1 LKGLF
6 QPKAITAAMIKI
18 STNSRFRFM
27 SKIVRKNDQSSPLRK
42 VGECLYRNGHGVYF
56 AWFSVRGKQLKR
68 SLKTSDKE
76 LARRRL
82 AELRKVATRLHGLE
96 DRNLRFEEVVRAWL
110 ESIQGGLKSSTYRR
124 RVVCI
129 NQLMPFFKTIPMR
142 SITATDIEK
151 WKLRRGASIAARTF
165 NKELET
171 LNHVIRYARDVKGIL
186 LDKPAEK
193 VRNRKTETATV
204 EIPSKEQFGML
215 LAELRNEPQAVRS
228 GAAEFAEFL
237 AYSGLRLGEGREV
250 RWRDVNFEL
259 NTLLVTGGET
269 VTKNH
274 QHRTIPLFPSLR
286 RLLESVIKERGE
298 ISKEDRIFAIRDI
311 RQAVGSACQR
321 AGLPRF
327 GHHALRHFFC
337 SNAIEAGVDFKAIAG
352 WLGHKDGGVLAAK
365 TYGHLRNEHSAAM
378 AQRMTF
384 DAMKTESPA
393 NVVKFSGEK

>member
-1 LKGLF
+1 
-6 QPKAITAAMIKI
+6 MIKI
-18 STNSRFRFM
+18 STNSRRRFM
-27 SKIVRKNDQSSPLRK
+27 SKIVRKNDQSNPLRK

-82 AELRKVATRLHGLE
+82 AELRKVATRLHGSE
-96 DRNLRFEEVVRAWL
+96 DRNLRFEEVVRSWL
-110 ESIQGGLKSSTYRR
+110 ESIEGGVKSSTYRR

-142 SITATDIEK
+142 SVTSADIEK
-151 WKLRRGASIAARTF
+151 WKLRRGATIAARTF

-171 LNHVIRYARDVKGIL
+171 VNHVIRYAGDVKGIL
-186 LDKPAEK
+186 LDNPAEK
-193 VRNRKTETATV
+193 VRNRKTATATV
-204 EIPSKEQFGML
+204 AIPSKEQFRGL
-215 LAELRNEPQAVRS
+215 LGELRNEPQAVRS
-228 GAAEFAEFL
+228 GAAAFTEFL

-250 RWRDVNFEL
+250 RWRDVSFEL

-269 VTKNH
+269 GTKNH
-274 QHRTIPLFPSLR
+274 QHRTIPLFPALR
-286 RLLESVIKERGE
+286 RLLESIMKERGE
-298 ISKEDRIFAIRDI
+298 ITKEERIFGFKDI
-311 RQAVGSACQR
+311 RQALGSACRR

-384 DAMKTESPA
+384 DAESVA
-393 NVVKFSGEK
+393 AEDKVVAFPSRE

>member
-1 LKGLF
+1 MLSH
-6 QPKAITAAMIKI
+6 Q
-18 STNSRFRFM
+18 SNS
-27 SKIVRKNDQSSPLRK
+27 LRK
-42 VGECLYRNGHGVYF
+42 VGECLYRNRHGVYF

-68 SLKTSDKE
+68 SLRTSDKE

-82 AELRKVATRLHGLE
+82 AELRKVAARLHGLE

-110 ESIQGGLKSSTYRR
+110 ESIEGGLKPSTYSR

-129 NQLMPFFKTIPMR
+129 NQLMAFFKTIPIR
-142 SITATDIEK
+142 SITSADIEK

-186 LDKPAEK
+186 LDNPAEK
-193 VRNRKTETATV
+193 VRNRKTATATV
-204 EIPSKEQFGML
+204 EIPSKEQFGRL

-228 GAAEFAEFL
+228 GAAGFTELL

-269 VTKNH
+269 GTKNH
-274 QHRTIPLFPSLR
+274 QHRTVPLFPGLR
-286 RLLESVIKERGE
+286 RLLESIIKERGE
-298 ISKEDRIFAIRDI
+298 ITKEDRIFGVRDI
-311 RQAVGSACQR
+311 RQALGSACRR

-337 SNAIEAGVDFKAIAG
+337 SNAIEAGVDFKTIAG
-352 WLGHKDGGVLAAK
+352 WLGHKDGGVLAAR
-365 TYGHLRNEHSAAM
+365 TYGHLRNEHSTAM
-378 AQRMTF
+378 AKRLTF
-384 DAMKTESPA
+384 DAQNENVDAS
-393 NVVKFSGEK
+393 NVVRMSSKRE

>member
-1 LKGLF
+1 V
-6 QPKAITAAMIKI
+6 I
-18 STNSRFRFM
+18 SE
-27 SKIVRKNDQSSPLRK
+27 QSNPLRK
-42 VGECLYRNGHGVYF
+42 VGECLYRNRHGVYF

-68 SLKTSDKE
+68 SLKTNDKE

-82 AELRKVATRLHGLE
+82 AELRKTAARLHGSS
-96 DRNLRFEEVVRAWL
+96 DRNLRFEELVRLWL
-110 ESIQGGLKSSTYRR
+110 QSIQGGVKRSTYRR

-142 SITATDIEK
+142 SITSADIET
-151 WKLRRGASIAARTF
+151 WKLRRGASVAARTF

-186 LDKPAEK
+186 LDNPAEK
-193 VRNRKTETATV
+193 VRNRKAAITTIG
-204 EIPSKEQFGML
+204 IPSKEQFRGIV
-215 LAELRNEPQAVRS
+215 AELRKEPQAVRS
-228 GAAEFAEFL
+228 GAATFAEFL
-237 AYSGLRLGEGREV
+237 AYSGLRLGEGREA

-269 VTKNH
+269 GTKSH
-274 QHRTIPLFPSLR
+274 EDRTIPLFPALR
-286 RLLESVIKERGE
+286 RLLEAMRRERSD
-298 ISKEDRIFAIRDI
+298 IAKDDRIFRFKDI
-311 RQAVGSACQR
+311 RQALGSACQR

-327 GHHALRHFFC
+327 SHHALRHFFC

-384 DAMKTESPA
+384 DLSTSDEGLNLIP
-393 NVVKFSGEK
+393 FTDHG

>member
-1 LKGLF
+1 VLSN
-6 QPKAITAAMIKI
+6 Q
-18 STNSRFRFM
+18 SNS
-27 SKIVRKNDQSSPLRK
+27 LRK
-42 VGECLYRNGHGVYF
+42 VGECLYRNRHGVYF

-82 AELRKVATRLHGLE
+82 AELRKIAARLHGSE
-96 DRNLRFEEVVRAWL
+96 DRNLRFEEVVRSWL
-110 ESIQGGLKSSTYRR
+110 ESIEGGVKPSTYRR

-129 NQLMPFFKTIPMR
+129 NQLMPFFKAIPMR
-142 SITATDIEK
+142 SITSADIEK
-151 WKLRRGASIAARTF
+151 WKVRRGASIAARTF

-171 LNHVIRYARDVKGIL
+171 LNHLIRYARDVKGIL
-186 LDKPAEK
+186 LDNPAEK
-193 VRNRKTETATV
+193 VRNRKTAAATV
-204 EIPSKEQFGML
+204 EIPSKEQFCSL
-215 LAELRNEPQAVRS
+215 VAELRNEPQAVRS
-228 GAAEFAEFL
+228 GAAAFAELL

-250 RWRDVNFEL
+250 RWRDVNFDL
-259 NTLLVTGGET
+259 NTLLVTGGEAG
-269 VTKNH
+269 TKNRE
-274 QHRTIPLFPSLR
+274 QRTVPLFAGVR
-286 RLLESVIKERGE
+286 RLLESILKERGE
-298 ISKEDRIFAIRDI
+298 ITKEDRIFGFKNI
-311 RQAVGSACQR
+311 RQALGSACRR

-384 DAMKTESPA
+384 DADGVEAEGK
-393 NVVKFSGEK
+393 VVQLRV

>member
-1 LKGLF
+1 
-6 QPKAITAAMIKI
+6 
-18 STNSRFRFM
+18 M
-27 SKIVRKNDQSSPLRK
+27 SKIVRKNDESNPLRK
-42 VGECLYRNGHGVYF
+42 VGECLYRNGHSVYF
-56 AWFSVRGKQLKR
+56 AWFSVRGKQVKR
-68 SLKTSDKE
+68 SLKTNEKE

-82 AELRKVATRLHGLE
+82 GELRKSAARLHGS
-96 DRNLRFEEVVRAWL
+96 DNRNLRFEEVARFWL
-110 ESIQGGLKSSTYRR
+110 ESIQGGVKASTYRR
-124 RVVCI
+124 RVVCM

-142 SITATDIEK
+142 SIIAAHIEK

-186 LDKPAEK
+186 LDNPAEK
-193 VRNRKTETATV
+193 VRNRKTANATV
-204 EIPSKEQFGML
+204 EIPSKEQFRRL
-215 LAELRNEPQAVRS
+215 LAELRNERQAVRS
-228 GAAEFAEFL
+228 GAAAFTEFL

-269 VTKNH
+269 GTKNH
-274 QHRTIPLFPSLR
+274 QHRTVPLFPGLR
-286 RLLESVIKERGE
+286 RLLESIIEERRG
-298 ISKEDRIFAIRDI
+298 ISKEDRIFGVRDI
-311 RQAVGSACQR
+311 RQALGSACRR

-384 DAMKTESPA
+384 DAMSDAVLENTIVFPQ
-393 NVVKFSGEK
+393 NG